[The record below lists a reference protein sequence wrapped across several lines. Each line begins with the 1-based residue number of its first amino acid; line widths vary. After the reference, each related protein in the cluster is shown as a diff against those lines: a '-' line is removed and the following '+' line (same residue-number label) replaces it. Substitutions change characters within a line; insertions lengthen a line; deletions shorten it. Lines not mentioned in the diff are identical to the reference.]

1 MQFDIADDVWNYMED
16 LTCERDTER
25 TPKSFVHFGSCV
37 AAWGVQDEELSQT
50 PDSSSDPE
58 EQEEELIS

>member
-1 MQFDIADDVWNYMED
+1 MQFDIAEDVWNYLED

-37 AAWGVQDEELSQT
+37 AA
-50 PDSSSDPE
+50 
-58 EQEEELIS
+58 